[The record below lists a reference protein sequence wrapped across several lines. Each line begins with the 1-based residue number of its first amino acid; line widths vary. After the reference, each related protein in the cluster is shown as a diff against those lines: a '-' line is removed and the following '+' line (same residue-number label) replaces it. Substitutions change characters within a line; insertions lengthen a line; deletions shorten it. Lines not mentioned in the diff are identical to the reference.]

1 MSLAVLLVQIAVI
14 LVVARI
20 VGWVFG
26 RFGQPQVVG
35 EMAAGI
41 LLGPSLLGWL
51 APDVSAFIFPP
62 ESLDNLGSLSQVGL
76 LLFMFLVGLEFDPKL
91 LRGRG
96 HAALV
101 TSHASIIVPFFLGS
115 LLALHLY
122 PRLSDESVRFDGFAL
137 FLGAAMSVTA
147 FPVLARILAERGLLK
162 TKMGA
167 VTIACAAVDDV
178 TAWAILAVVIALVRA
193 SAAHA
198 PLWVT
203 LAGTVVYVMVMLLAV
218 HPALRWLERR
228 HDEQGKLDRVIST
241 IVFIGLLASA
251 WTTEQLGVHALFG
264 AFCFGAVMPK
274 ARGFVHDLT
283 ERLEDVTVL
292 FLLPLFFA
300 SAGLRTQIGLV
311 DGAEMWSYFG
321 LIMLVA
327 VGGKFGG
334 SAIAARLSGL
344 DWRESSALGILMNT
358 RGLMELVILTIGLE
372 IGVISPALFAMMV
385 MMALATTMMTT
396 PILGLLY
403 PSSRMREQES
413 EPASD
418 ETRVLVPVALPSTG
432 PGLLRVA
439 HALASELGKIYPLHL
454 RAPGHV
460 LHAGLDDDTPPD
472 EEHALRPLV
481 REAEALGVS
490 VRPLV
495 FVAPDAAGEI
505 VELARIKRAQWV
517 VMGWHRPLLTPLVT
531 HGIVGGTVHEVLEGT
546 RAGVA
551 IHVERHHRPWRRVL
565 VPIRDDPHDRSALD
579 VALALARRDRELR
592 LRLLDIEGAN
602 GDALALISDPEL
614 VGRVEV
620 VRAEGAEPMDAVV
633 RFAEGCDLVALG
645 VSRTWG
651 LERQLFGIRHERLL
665 RETSASLLLVRAGG
679 VSASPVAERAVVEH
693 AA

>member
-1 MSLAVLLVQIAVI
+1 MSLAILLVQIAVI

-26 RFGQPQVVG
+26 KLGQPQVVG

-41 LLGPSLLGWL
+41 LLGPSLLGWA
-51 APDVSAFIFPP
+51 APEVSAFIFPP
-62 ESLDNLGSLSQVGL
+62 ESLGNLGSLSQVGL

-96 HAALV
+96 HTALV
-101 TSHASIIVPFFLGS
+101 TSHASIVVPFFLGS

-122 PRLSDESVRFDGFAL
+122 PRLSDDGVRFDGFAL

-147 FPVLARILAERGLLK
+147 FPVLARILTERGLLK

-198 PLWVT
+198 PLWLT
-203 LAGTVVYVMVMLLAV
+203 LVGTVVYVAVMLFVV
-218 HPALRWLERR
+218 HRALRWLERR

-241 IVFIGLLASA
+241 VVFLGLLASA
-251 WTTEQLGVHALFG
+251 WVTEQLGVHALFG

-300 SAGLRTQIGLV
+300 NAGLRTQIGLV
-311 DGAEMWSYFG
+311 QGAEMWGYFG

-334 SAIAARLSGL
+334 SAIAARISGL

-396 PILGLLY
+396 PILQLLY
-403 PSSRMREQES
+403 PTRRMREQEA
-413 EPASD
+413 EPGSD

-432 PGLLRVA
+432 PALLRVA
-439 HALASELGKIYPLHL
+439 HALAPNGGKVYPLHL
-454 RAPGHV
+454 RAPGHE
-460 LHAGLDDDTPPD
+460 LHGGLEEETPPK
-472 EEHALRPLV
+472 EEHALQPLV
-481 REAEALGVS
+481 REAEARGVS
-490 VRPLV
+490 IRPLV
-495 FVAPDAAGEI
+495 FVSSDAAREI
-505 VELARIKRAQWV
+505 VDLARIKGARWV
-517 VMGWHRPLLTPLVT
+517 VMGWHRPMLTPLVT
-531 HGIVGGTVHEVLEGT
+531 QGIVGGTVHDVLEGT
-546 RAGVA
+546 RAGVVV
-551 IHVERHHRPWRRVL
+551 HVERHHRPWRRAL
-565 VPIRDDPHDRSALD
+565 VPLREDPHDRAALD

-592 LRLLDIEGAN
+592 LRLLDVEGASAETV
-602 GDALALISDPEL
+602 ALLEDPEL
-614 VGRVEV
+614 AGRVEW
-620 VRAEGAEPMDAVV
+620 VRAEGAEPVEAVV
-633 RFAEGCDLVALG
+633 RFAEGCDLVVLG

-651 LERQLFGIRHERLL
+651 LERQLFGLRHERLA
-665 RETSASLLLVRAGG
+665 RETSASLLLVRAV
-679 VSASPVAERAVVEH
+679 VSSETKSAERSLVDR